1 MASNHS
7 MSKVAP
13 ADVEQMSS
21 LADRIASLEKE
32 VKTVRG
38 SGHSAGNDEGGG
50 DESPPESPYS
60 WSFGA
65 LLDANAS
72 LWAQVASISTLY
84 VMLFFQ
90 IFLCFA
96 FADTSELMSDQ
107 GSYNLYATK
116 VPMGHF
122 YANTTAGVPTI
133 QLVTG
138 FLAIIIL
145 AVNVKDNCTVEAL
158 RSVYR
163 STRLSTCSSSPTQP
177 TFPSARA
184 PSCCSSLPGSAAQ
197 TCCP

>member
-1 MASNHS
+1 MRVCLGN
-7 MSKVAP
+7 
-13 ADVEQMSS
+13 Q
-21 LADRIASLEKE
+21 
-32 VKTVRG
+32 RG
-38 SGHSAGNDEGGG
+38 SKGGVCRGGGSDEGCDRGCDKGGGDEGGG